1 MDKLVVIDYVVFNVV
16 VSFMININWQF
27 YSGEVMMS
35 YFIQMIGLVVQ
46 NFVFVF
52 VGMCVLV
59 VLIRGLVCKWVSMF
73 GNFWVD
79 FVCIVLCIMF
89 LLLFVVVIL
98 LVSQGVIQNLYGFI
112 VVNMLEGVFQ
122 FILGG
127 LVVSQVVIKQ
137 FGINGGGFFNVNFVY
152 LFENYMLIGNFVENW
167 VIQIILFV
175 LCFVFGK
182 MVYDCCQ
189 GWVVLVIMG
198 IIWIGM
204 LVVVMLFEVKGNLW
218 LDVLGVIQ
226 QMMVD
231 QFGGNLEGK
240 EVCFGVGVFGLW
252 VVLMIGIF
260 NGLVNLMYDSYIL
273 LGGMVLLVY
282 MMFGEVSLGG
292 IGVGLNGL
300 LVMVILVVF
309 IVGFMVGWIL
319 EYFGKKIQV
328 IEMKLVMFYILVMFI
343 VLLSFVVVL
352 VLIFFVLVLWNNFG
366 LYGFLEILYVYMLGV
381 NNNGLVFVGL
391 IVFIWLYDIM
401 IGVVMLIGR
410 FFLIILVLVIVGFLV
425 CKGMMLVIVVI
436 FLMYKLFFVGLVIGV
451 VLIVGGLMFFFVLVL
466 GLIVE
471 QLLIQ

>member
-167 VIQIILFV
+167 VILIILFV

-182 MVYDCCQ
+182 MVYDCC
-189 GWVVLVIMG
+189 
-198 IIWIGM
+198 
-204 LVVVMLFEVKGNLW
+204 
-218 LDVLGVIQ
+218 
-226 QMMVD
+226 
-231 QFGGNLEGK
+231 
-240 EVCFGVGVFGLW
+240 
-252 VVLMIGIF
+252 
-260 NGLVNLMYDSYIL
+260 
-273 LGGMVLLVY
+273 
-282 MMFGEVSLGG
+282 
-292 IGVGLNGL
+292 
-300 LVMVILVVF
+300 
-309 IVGFMVGWIL
+309 
-319 EYFGKKIQV
+319 
-328 IEMKLVMFYILVMFI
+328 
-343 VLLSFVVVL
+343 
-352 VLIFFVLVLWNNFG
+352 
-366 LYGFLEILYVYMLGV
+366 
-381 NNNGLVFVGL
+381 
-391 IVFIWLYDIM
+391 
-401 IGVVMLIGR
+401 
-410 FFLIILVLVIVGFLV
+410 
-425 CKGMMLVIVVI
+425 
-436 FLMYKLFFVGLVIGV
+436 
-451 VLIVGGLMFFFVLVL
+451 
-466 GLIVE
+466 
-471 QLLIQ
+471 